1 MKAQNTNK
9 IVKKTVFVYKS
20 VKDQNNF
27 VTNPISDQSQTV
39 VTNGTFI
46 VNF

>member
-1 MKAQNTNK
+1 MKAQYTNK
-9 IVKKTVFVYKS
+9 LAKKTVFVYKS

-39 VTNGTFI
+39 VTNATFNI
-46 VNF
+46 NF